1 MNLIEFQRTF
11 HGSALVTYDF
21 RCACGTEE
29 RTIRRRNVSTQVCA
43 KGHGMERLLTGC
55 AKQDIMQGYPY
66 KHATLNDMEIRSP
79 GHFKDV
85 LRAKGLEVKHKGNGW
100 N

>member
-1 MNLIEFQRTF
+1 
-11 HGSALVTYDF
+11 
-21 RCACGTEE
+21 
-29 RTIRRRNVSTQVCA
+29 
-43 KGHGMERLLTGC
+43 MERLLTGC

-66 KHATLNDMEIRSP
+66 KHATMNNMEIRSP